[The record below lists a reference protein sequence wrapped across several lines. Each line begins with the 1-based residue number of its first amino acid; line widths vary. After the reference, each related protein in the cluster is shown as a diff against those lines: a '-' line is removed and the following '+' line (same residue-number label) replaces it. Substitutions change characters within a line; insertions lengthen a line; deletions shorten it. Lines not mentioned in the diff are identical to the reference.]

1 MESNIFNEDH
11 AFPRGKLIEKL
22 LSLSKEDLT
31 EEYLWDFFVNYN
43 VGVHLLKK
51 EHDNLK
57 DDMPTSFSTTDNIW
71 SRYKEE
77 NFEIIRVTWQE
88 RKVIYAETIKKN
100 DPSVRPSLVPYYEDC
115 KEIF

>member
-31 EEYLWDFFVNYN
+31 EEDLWDFFVNYN

-57 DDMPTSFSTTDNIW
+57 ERYANIFFYD
-71 SRYKEE
+71 R
-77 NFEIIRVTWQE
+77 
-88 RKVIYAETIKKN
+88 
-100 DPSVRPSLVPYYEDC
+100 
-115 KEIF
+115 